1 MTENSTLTF
10 IFRDVYWIF
19 ASISFIG
26 IWKGTIL
33 FVSKYKEAIGK
44 KGAVNLSI
52 TDRLVVVCDKQIQPV
67 PYML

>member
-26 IWKGTIL
+26 LWKGTIL

-44 KGAVNLSI
+44 KVLL
-52 TDRLVVVCDKQIQPV
+52 T
-67 PYML
+67 